1 MSRTLTRAVVAA
13 TAVLALAALPLTAAQ
28 ASVTHPVAR
37 TSAQTALPWCD
48 QTPECLN
55 DEGNGL
61 NVAVQPTGDGFTNYT
76 TDATDSWDGYT
87 VYEYVGSDGLCLG
100 WNGVHTLHQ
109 SFVKASTC
117 HNGQDQQ
124 FGMINGFWQNVGASI
139 GTGSAYIV
147 DSDYAEGE
155 AEIDVKTAGSPNS
168 NETWIR

>member
-1 MSRTLTRAVVAA
+1 MSMR
-13 TAVLALAALPLTAAQ
+13 ALAAALAAAAAITALTLPGTATAAAALPAAQ
-28 ASVTHPVAR
+28 AR
-37 TSAQTALPWCD
+37 TQTALPWCD

-168 NETWIR
+168 HEEWIR